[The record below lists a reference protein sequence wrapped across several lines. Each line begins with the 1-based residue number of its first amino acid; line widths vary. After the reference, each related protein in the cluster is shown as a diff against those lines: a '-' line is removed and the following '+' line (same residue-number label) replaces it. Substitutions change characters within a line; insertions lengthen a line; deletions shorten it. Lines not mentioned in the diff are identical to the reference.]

1 MVVTPGPRFW
11 PEKAARRRGMRAPGL
26 TLWAAAAVLR
36 ASWAWSSVKVSGRA
50 AKAVVAAA
58 RRAAF
63 SGLDWSLARQS
74 ASMGK
79 SARKK

>member
-1 MVVTPGPRFW
+1 
-11 PEKAARRRGMRAPGL
+11 MRAPGL

-50 AKAVVAAA
+50 AKAVAAAA

-74 ASMGK
+74 WGQHCK
-79 SARKK
+79 VTGLWRRRCD